1 MLTAQIIIEI
11 LVGVVILN
19 TIGAVATIFR
29 EKRDIS
35 AIWAWLLVL
44 LVFPVIGFLFYAIFG
59 RRLTDKKIFNMQGQA
74 RMGLDQMV
82 RNQKKRLKN
91 GELVKTLDITA
102 GAKEMIN
109 MFLRTDKAVLT
120 HKNKV
125 EIFTDGRKKF
135 DQLFADMREAKH
147 HINIEYF
154 TIYDDGIGNE
164 LVRVL
169 EERAAAG
176 IEVRVIYDQFGSHG
190 RKTKLFKHLVE
201 LGGEVEPFLTGR
213 FQALTFRVNFRD
225 HRKLVIIDGKVGYI
239 GGYNVG
245 DQYLGLS
252 KKFGPWRD
260 THLRI
265 QGDGV
270 LALQSRFFMDW
281 NATHKNASVKFNDK
295 YFPEIGT
302 GISDGDTSMQIVS
315 SGPDGELQQVK
326 RGYMQ
331 MFTAARKSI
340 VIQTPYFIP
349 DEGMLEVLQ
358 NAALAGIKV
367 HLMIPHMPDHPF
379 VYQATKYYA
388 HEILENGAKVS
399 IYDGG
404 FLHTKVVV
412 VDDKIASVGSANMDI
427 RSFRLN
433 FEANAFMYDR
443 DIAGRLIGNFHDDL
457 AKSHPLTLQD
467 FKKQSKWQSFKQ
479 KFSRL
484 LSPIL

>member
-1 MLTAQIIIEI
+1 MIEI
-11 LVGVVILN
+11 LLGIVVLN
-19 TIGAVATIFR
+19 TIGAVATVFR

-35 AIWAWLLVL
+35 AIWAWLLML
-44 LVFPVIGFLFYAIFG
+44 LVFPVVGFLFYAVFG
-59 RRLTDKKIFNMQGQA
+59 RSLTDKKIFNLQGQA
-74 RMGLDQMV
+74 RWGLDQMV
-82 RNQKKRLKN
+82 TNQKKRLRS

-109 MFLRTDKAVLT
+109 MFLRTDKAFLT

-125 EIFTDGRKKF
+125 EIFTDGRAKF
-135 DQLFADMREAKH
+135 DQLFADMRQAEH
-147 HINIEYF
+147 HINLEYF
-154 TIYDDGIGNE
+154 TIYDDEIGNE

-201 LGGEVEPFLTGR
+201 LGGEVEAFLTGR

-225 HRKLVIIDGKVGYI
+225 HRKLVIIDGKTGYI
-239 GGYNVG
+239 GGFNVG
-245 DQYLGLS
+245 DQYLGRS
-252 KKFGPWRD
+252 KKFGKWRD

-281 NATHKNASVKFNDK
+281 NATHKNASVKYKEK
-295 YFPEIGT
+295 YFPETAANELG
-302 GISDGDTSMQIVS
+302 GETSMQIVS
-315 SGPDGELQQVK
+315 SGPDDDLQQVK

-331 MFTAARKSI
+331 MVAAARKSI

-388 HEILENGAKVS
+388 HELLDSGAKVS
-399 IYDGG
+399 VYDGG

-412 VDDKIASVGSANMDI
+412 VDDKMASVGSANMDI

-443 DIAGRLIGNFHDDL
+443 DIAGRLVGNFHDDL
-457 AKSHPLTLQD
+457 AQSHPLTLKD
-467 FKKQSKWQSFKQ
+467 FAEQSKWQSFKQ